1 MVKPSKFISK
11 EKLNGAKKLFYA
23 LDKKVL
29 NRKLYFWLPFR
40 SAFSKDSDKGR
51 AYLKELKI
59 DYAQA
64 LTKEQLE
71 KELVAR
77 FNKIELK
84 KIEEN
89 LKTLENDLGNDTI
102 EESKADNF
110 GKSKKKYPDLTTD
123 PV

>member
-1 MVKPSKFISK
+1 M
-11 EKLNGAKKLFYA
+11 
-23 LDKKVL
+23 
-29 NRKLYFWLPFR
+29 
-40 SAFSKDSDKGR
+40 
-51 AYLKELKI
+51 
-59 DYAQA
+59 
-64 LTKEQLE
+64 
-71 KELVAR
+71 VAR

-110 GKSKKKYPDLTTD
+110 AKSKKKYPDLTTD